1 MNTEKSTREILAALQ
16 AISDER
22 TKALIKFESLV
33 NNEQENHRLLENALL
48 KGTPP
53 PSFSDQESAIVLPFK
68 NEPLLEVLGNQN
80 WAQSTLLAREALI
93 ERGIDPDKIPV
104 GLPYHQLDM
113 LDVTVAVGIGMAAA
127 LVPSIDF
134 QGDSPRNL
142 AGIFRV
148 EQDKSL
154 RDFIEGTLKV
164 DSSSSIMDSLGG
176 GLHRFAQDADGKLS
190 HDLFSDFLAS
200 LSPNNSAV
208 PFKTKIAHLLID
220 AFGATGIPIPGTE
233 AILKTLDFFEAGSPS
248 PRELSRY
255 FAYRH
260 TDAVGTGVTS
270 FLLALYEFIRKVPKD
285 SFRPHKLGIIA
296 HGTCAGSICALA
308 PIFPHLAARRSL
320 VNYTSAAMFLKNCYQ
335 LHSMA
340 RSLRKKSEALSKETD
355 EILTR
360 LFESNEQVLKAG

>member
-22 TKALIKFESLV
+22 TEALIKFESLV
-33 NNEQENHRLLENALL
+33 KDEQENHRLLEDALL

-53 PSFSDQESAIVLPFK
+53 PAISDQESAIVFPFK
-68 NEPLLEVLGNQN
+68 NEPLLKVLGNRN
-80 WAQSTLLAREALI
+80 WVQSTLLAREALI
-93 ERGIDPDKIPV
+93 ERGIDPDTIPV
-104 GLPYHQLDM
+104 GLPYHQLDT

-134 QGDSPRNL
+134 QNDDPKNL
-142 AGIFRV
+142 AGFFRM
-148 EQDKSL
+148 EQDRSL
-154 RDFIEGTLKV
+154 KKIIERTLNV
-164 DSSSSIMDSLGG
+164 DSTSSIIDSVSGR
-176 GLHRFAQDADGKLS
+176 LHRFMQDTDGKLS

-200 LSPNNSAV
+200 LSPNSSAV
-208 PFKTKIAHLLID
+208 SFKTKIAHLLVD
-220 AFGATGIPIPGTE
+220 AFGATGIPVSGTE
-233 AILKTLDFFEAGSPS
+233 ALLKTSDFFEGEKPS
-248 PRELSRY
+248 AEDLSE
-255 FAYRH
+255 FLGYRH
-260 TDAVGTGVTS
+260 TDIVGTGVTS
-270 FLLALYEFIRKVPKD
+270 LLLVLYEFFRKVPKD
-285 SFRPHKLGIIA
+285 SFRVQKLGIIA

-320 VNYTSAAMFLKNCYQ
+320 VNYTSAAIFLKNCYQ

-340 RSLRKKSEALSKETD
+340 RALRKKSEALSKETD